1 MKTRSKKS
9 IGDLLHQGK
18 TLVLD
23 GALATELE
31 RHGLVLHPR
40 LWSADCLRTAPNLI
54 QTIHEEY
61 IQAGANIITTAT
73 YQASVAGFQEDGRSL
88 EEALDLIKMAD
99 HLACAART
107 AAQDEGAEQPL
118 FVAASIGTLGASKA
132 DGSEYRGRFN
142 LSRAAIEDY
151 HEPRWQ
157 VACDGPSD
165 ILALE
170 TLPDLLEIEVMME
183 LLDRSQGKQA
193 WVALSCPN
201 GKTLADGTP
210 LKEVIDRIGN
220 RPSILA
226 VGVNCV
232 SPSLVEGLLRTL
244 KSLDKRP
251 LIAYANSGES
261 WDGSQW
267 EGVATSET
275 KTPRH
280 HRWVEL
286 GCQIIGGCCRTTPSD
301 IYKLGGSLL

>member
-1 MKTRSKKS
+1 METRNKKS
-9 IGDLLHQGK
+9 IGDLLNQGK

-31 RHGLVLHPR
+31 RRGLELHPR
-40 LWSADCLRTAPNLI
+40 LWSADCLRTAPDLI
-54 QTIHEEY
+54 QTIHEDY

-88 EEALDLIKMAD
+88 EEALDLMNMAD
-99 HLACAART
+99 DLACAART
-107 AAQDEGAEQPL
+107 AAQEAGASQPL
-118 FVAASIGTLGASKA
+118 FVAASIGTLGAFKA

-157 VACDGPSD
+157 VACNGPSD

-170 TLPDLLEIEVMME
+170 TFPDLLEIEVMME
-183 LLDRSQGKQA
+183 LLDRSQGKPA

-220 RPSILA
+220 RSSVLA
-226 VGVNCV
+226 VGVNCI

-244 KSLDKRP
+244 KTLDNRP

-261 WDGSQW
+261 WHGGQW
-267 EGVATSET
+267 KGVSASDP
-275 KTPRH
+275 KPPAL
-280 HRWVEL
+280 HRWVKL

-301 IYKLGGSLL
+301 IHKLNQSLL